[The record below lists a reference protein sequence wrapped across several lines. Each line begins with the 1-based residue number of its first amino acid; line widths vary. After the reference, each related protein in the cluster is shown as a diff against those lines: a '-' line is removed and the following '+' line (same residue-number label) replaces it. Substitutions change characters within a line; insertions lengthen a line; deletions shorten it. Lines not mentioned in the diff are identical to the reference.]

1 MLFISSPSKGAI
13 PEVKRNKAI
22 KRVDALLPS
31 CSKRPTVFVVL
42 AVLLILALNA
52 PTDLHAQ
59 SSPSISIELSPGHSV
74 PQNTAITATITLN
87 NLDPA
92 SYSSL
97 LFRADLTDFDPH
109 YPTAAASCEDEDTG
123 KDLMIEVDENTET
136 FTLGVYKACSHNIYA
151 HYTLD
156 ASISK
161 ADTAASSGKVELA
174 SASTRFSMSRYL
186 SAGEVIP
193 APPTPGAAA
202 WMAPDPTTFEWYVGE
217 WVRFRPHTNVLLYL
231 NTHIGVMAYGR
242 EPGFFTSPGET
253 MPSISITVEEAC
265 ENQGDRNVHW
275 RRAINQGLWIGSCRP
290 GDGFIALRHETDG
303 VAALQLYEFR
313 ILARGE
319 NQEPVF
325 DNGSSTDRSVAENA
339 STGQE
344 VGAPITAADDDDDA
358 LTYTLSGDDAGLFS
372 IESETGQIKVGAGTE
387 LDYETQ
393 TGYSVTVSAHDGK
406 DANGN
411 TDTTIDATIDV
422 AISIDNIDESGM
434 VTLSSTQP
442 QVGVELTAYLTDPDG
457 SVTGISWQW
466 ADSPDGSANW
476 TDIDGAMS
484 AAYTPVA
491 AGEGKYLRAT
501 ASYADDHGAGKK
513 AGAAADNVIENDD
526 ETIIPPPVSTIADAP
541 ENLRATA
548 GNAEVTLRWEAPND
562 DGGADITGYAY
573 RYKESGGVFIAY
585 TDIPESGPGEANA
598 RSYTVTGLTN
608 GLEYVFHVHAVN
620 EHGGGLPEEVTVTL
634 PTRVHTENEELPTEV
649 VLWGNY
655 PNPFNPET
663 TIRYALPQA
672 GNVRLAV
679 YDLLGHEVA
688 VLVDEPKPAGH
699 HATRFDA
706 GDLPSGAYVYR
717 LQAQDKIMVQIMMLV
732 K

>member
-13 PEVKRNKAI
+13 SEVTRNKAI
-22 KRVDALLPS
+22 KRVDALLYRSP
-31 CSKRPTVFVVL
+31 VIFVVL
-42 AVLLILALNA
+42 AVLLILTLNA

-59 SSPSISIELSPGHSV
+59 SSPSISILLSPGHSV
-74 PQNTAITATITLN
+74 PQNTAITATIALN
-87 NLDPA
+87 NLDPT

-97 LFRADLTDFDPH
+97 LFRGDLTNFDPH
-109 YPTAAASCEDEDTG
+109 FPAEAASCEGDDMGQDIT
-123 KDLMIEVDENTET
+123 IEVDESQET
-136 FTLGVYKACSHNIYA
+136 FTAGVYKACSYDIYA

-161 ADTAASSGKVELA
+161 ADTSANSGKVELA
-174 SASTRFSMSRYL
+174 SASTRFSMSTYL

-193 APPTPGAAA
+193 TPPTPEAAA

-231 NTHIGVMAYGR
+231 NHHLGVMAYGR

-344 VGAPITAADDDDDA
+344 VGAPITAADDDGDA
-358 LTYTLSGDDAGLFS
+358 LTYTLSGNNAGLFS
-372 IESETGQIKVGAGTE
+372 IESETGQIRVGAGTE

-393 TGYSVTVSAHDGK
+393 TGYSVTVSVHDGK

-422 AISIDNIDESGM
+422 AISIDNIDEPGT
-434 VTLSSTQP
+434 VTLSSAQP
-442 QVGVELTAYLTDPDG
+442 KVGVGLTARLTDPDS

-466 ADSPDGSANW
+466 ADSSDGSANW

-501 ASYADDHGAGKK
+501 ASYADGHGGGKK
-513 AGAAADNVIENDD
+513 ASAATGNVIENDD